1 MRDALC
7 GRGASEVAPF
17 AISSL
22 KKKYFADLRCAP
34 ICPFSSRLAQ
44 TRLGTHDAVVMAPK
58 QRPKPAPVMAGRP
71 VFDEPERIPGIPMKA
86 PVPKFPKKATASSR
100 RPPTAAERKKTE
112 DAAEARARAKLDAE
126 VTSRLAQADAMKSA
140 LVDAARSIRGVLAK
154 GLAAREPRHGHAK
167 TARAMDPS
175 KENRMS
181 LANAHAPDETP
192 EERAAPLL
200 AKFRRAQADR
210 AEQDKIIAAM
220 RRLLTRAGATKTMI
234 DAAVDRELFPGVSN
248 ASDESVVAFG
258 SSRELLM
265 REVRRLRAREKAAS
279 GTVTAKTV
287 GPKAPGG
294 GGSFEARTQLARVAA
309 ALEDIS
315 NGRVPAPTSTSTASV
330 PPSPSPRGG
339 VGTLASPGIAGPR
352 PPIGVSPITI
362 PPSPGGVEGVAL
374 DALEQRLG
382 RQLEHQARMIE
393 ATTRQFEAQHRE
405 EQARLER
412 EARHRAEEVK
422 RARRE
427 SEQLVAET
435 AERVVDVARRSLP
448 HTPVPTPRGR
458 DIGAREEP
466 GTSGGDGGDNA
477 NTNNNNNAVEV
488 KMNQRMAE
496 VIDELVDELRIG
508 AEAASERNEKREQE
522 HALVAKRLEEV
533 TKSHSM
539 NLKAA
544 KADISRV
551 TRDELAK
558 LDKVHEER
566 SRDLAATVIASEEV
580 VSLRVD
586 EGIERHTAEV
596 KAAVEAAREQE
607 EAARTDALAA
617 VTKRVDDAAKDA
629 AERAQK
635 LERELAVATERLE
648 LEVVGARGET
658 AKIRREFEETASTRA
673 QVQVAAADASN
684 AVREVMQLQKRLLA
698 AQVDARLG
706 WRETQ
711 RLHMARME
719 NMAARLGEYTGREQ
733 QLSSELH
740 ECNVK
745 LELERREHA
754 RLRGMHKEMW
764 RETSAARAGRY
775 EAELSASAAAEA
787 ATAARDAAVREISK
801 SRDVALTEMA
811 RLRAHYESLLAS
823 NPKAASSK
831 AESVVVVESLNA
843 ELAEARRQRTSV
855 ESDLHDALRRLRN
868 SAADLVASRRTIVS
882 LQTALERTNGGETAE
897 TADDVDADVTTTK
910 VEVPRESGDATPREF
925 DAPPVMFQ
933 TPQPTG
939 PGVTFT
945 SVGAPTPIRITDED
959 EVTESE
965 DGEGSP
971 EMRAMLRAS
980 AEARERL
987 EALTRLRFDEVP
999 LSPK

>member
-1 MRDALC
+1 MRV
-7 GRGASEVAPF
+7 GRARGGAVCDLEFEKSDF
-17 AISSL
+17 T
-22 KKKYFADLRCAP
+22 DLRRAP

-44 TRLGTHDAVVMAPK
+44 TRLGTHDAVEMAPK

-86 PVPKFPKKATASSR
+86 PVPKFPKKAAASSR
-100 RPPTAAERKKTE
+100 RPPTAAERKKAE

-126 VTSRLAQADAMKSA
+126 VTSRLAEADAMKSA
-140 LVDAARSIRGVLAK
+140 LADAARSIRGVLAK
-154 GLAAREPRHGHAK
+154 GLAAREPRHGHPK

-315 NGRVPAPTSTSTASV
+315 NGRVPAPTASMASV
-330 PPSPSPRGG
+330 PPSPSPRG
-339 VGTLASPGIAGPR
+339 VGTLASPGIANIVP
-352 PPIGVSPITI
+352 SPIVI
-362 PPSPGGVEGVAL
+362 PPSPGSLSVSGVEGVAL

-466 GTSGGDGGDNA
+466 GTSGGDGGDN
-477 NTNNNNNAVEV
+477 TNNNNAVEV

-496 VIDELVDELRIG
+496 VIDELVDELRTG
-508 AEAASERNEKREQE
+508 AEAASGRNEKREQE

-658 AKIRREFEETASTRA
+658 AKIRREFEETARTRA

-831 AESVVVVESLNA
+831 AESAVIVESLNA

-855 ESDLHDALRRLRN
+855 ESDLHDALRRLRHG
-868 SAADLVASRRTIVS
+868 AADLVASRRTIVS
-882 LQTALERTNGGETAE
+882 LQTALERTNGGKTAE
-897 TADDVDADVTTTK
+897 TADAVEADVTTTK
-910 VEVPRESGDATPREF
+910 VEVPRVPRESGDATPREF

-939 PGVTFT
+939 PGVTFA

>member
-1 MRDALC
+1 MRV
-7 GRGASEVAPF
+7 GRARGGAVCDLEFEKSDF
-17 AISSL
+17 T
-22 KKKYFADLRCAP
+22 DLRRAP

-44 TRLGTHDAVVMAPK
+44 TRLGTHDAVEMAPK

-86 PVPKFPKKATASSR
+86 PVPKFPKKAAASSR
-100 RPPTAAERKKTE
+100 RPPTAAERKKAE

-140 LVDAARSIRGVLAK
+140 LADAARSIRGVLAK

-315 NGRVPAPTSTSTASV
+315 NGRVPAPTASMASV
-330 PPSPSPRGG
+330 PPSPSPRG
-339 VGTLASPGIAGPR
+339 VGTLASPGIANIVP
-352 PPIGVSPITI
+352 SPIVI
-362 PPSPGGVEGVAL
+362 PPSPGSLSVSGVEGVAL

-466 GTSGGDGGDNA
+466 GTSGGDGGDN
-477 NTNNNNNAVEV
+477 TNNNNAVEV

-496 VIDELVDELRIG
+496 VIDELVDELRTG
-508 AEAASERNEKREQE
+508 AEAASGRNEKREQE

-658 AKIRREFEETASTRA
+658 AKIRREFEETARTRA

-831 AESVVVVESLNA
+831 AESAVIVESLNA

-855 ESDLHDALRRLRN
+855 ESDLHDALRRLRHG
-868 SAADLVASRRTIVS
+868 AADLVASRRTIVS
-882 LQTALERTNGGETAE
+882 LQTALERTNGGKTAE
-897 TADDVDADVTTTK
+897 TADAVEADVTTTK
-910 VEVPRESGDATPREF
+910 VEVPRVPRESGDATPREF

-939 PGVTFT
+939 PGVTFA

>member
-1 MRDALC
+1 
-7 GRGASEVAPF
+7 
-17 AISSL
+17 
-22 KKKYFADLRCAP
+22 
-34 ICPFSSRLAQ
+34 
-44 TRLGTHDAVVMAPK
+44 MAPK

-86 PVPKFPKKATASSR
+86 PVPKFPKKAAASAR
-100 RPPTAAERKKTE
+100 RPPTAAERKKAE

-126 VTSRLAQADAMKSA
+126 VTSRLAEADAMKSA
-140 LVDAARSIRGVLAK
+140 LADAAWSIRGVLAK
-154 GLAAREPRHGHAK
+154 GLAAREPRHGHPK
-167 TARAMDPS
+167 TARVMDPS

-220 RRLLTRAGATKTMI
+220 RRLLTRAGATKEMI

-315 NGRVPAPTSTSTASV
+315 NGRVPAPTLTSTASV
-330 PPSPSPRGG
+330 PPSPSPRG
-339 VGTLASPGIAGPR
+339 VGTLASPR
-352 PPIGVSPITI
+352 PPIVSPIVI
-362 PPSPGGVEGVAL
+362 PPSPGSMSVSGVEGVAL

-477 NTNNNNNAVEV
+477 NNNNNNAVEV

-496 VIDELVDELRIG
+496 VIDELVDELRTG

-544 KADISRV
+544 KADISGV

-566 SRDLAATVIASEEV
+566 ARDLAATVIASEEV

-635 LERELAVATERLE
+635 LERELAAATERLE

-823 NPKAASSK
+823 NPKAKEK
-831 AESVVVVESLNA
+831 AESAVVVESLNA

-855 ESDLHDALRRLRN
+855 ESDLHDALRRLRHG
-868 SAADLVASRRTIVS
+868 AADLVASRRTIVS
-882 LQTALERTNGGETAE
+882 LQTALERTNGGGTPTDANDVE
-897 TADDVDADVTTTK
+897 ADEPTTK
-910 VEVPRESGDATPREF
+910 VEVPRVPRESGDGTPREF

-945 SVGAPTPIRITDED
+945 SVGATTPIRITDED

>member
-1 MRDALC
+1 MRV
-7 GRGASEVAPF
+7 GRARGGAVCDLEFEKSDF
-17 AISSL
+17 T
-22 KKKYFADLRCAP
+22 DLRRAP

-44 TRLGTHDAVVMAPK
+44 TRLGTHDAVEMAPK

-86 PVPKFPKKATASSR
+86 PVPKFPKKAAASSR
-100 RPPTAAERKKTE
+100 RPPTAAERKKAE

-140 LVDAARSIRGVLAK
+140 LADAARSIRGVLAK

-315 NGRVPAPTSTSTASV
+315 NGRVPAPTASMASV
-330 PPSPSPRGG
+330 PPSPSPRG
-339 VGTLASPGIAGPR
+339 VGTLASPGIANIVP
-352 PPIGVSPITI
+352 SPIVI
-362 PPSPGGVEGVAL
+362 PPSPGSLSVSGVEGVAL

-466 GTSGGDGGDNA
+466 GTSGGDGGDN
-477 NTNNNNNAVEV
+477 TNNNNAVEV

-496 VIDELVDELRIG
+496 VIDELVDELRTG
-508 AEAASERNEKREQE
+508 AEAASGRNEKREQE

-831 AESVVVVESLNA
+831 AESAVIVESLNA

-855 ESDLHDALRRLRN
+855 ESDLHDALRRLRHG
-868 SAADLVASRRTIVS
+868 AADLVASRRTIVS
-882 LQTALERTNGGETAE
+882 LQTALERTNGGKTAE
-897 TADDVDADVTTTK
+897 TADAVEADVTTTK
-910 VEVPRESGDATPREF
+910 VEVPRVPRESGDATPREF

-939 PGVTFT
+939 PGVTFA

>member
-1 MRDALC
+1 
-7 GRGASEVAPF
+7 
-17 AISSL
+17 
-22 KKKYFADLRCAP
+22 
-34 ICPFSSRLAQ
+34 
-44 TRLGTHDAVVMAPK
+44 MAPK

-86 PVPKFPKKATASSR
+86 PVPKFPKKAAASSR
-100 RPPTAAERKKTE
+100 RPPTAAERKKAE

-126 VTSRLAQADAMKSA
+126 VTSRLAEADAMKSA
-140 LVDAARSIRGVLAK
+140 LADAARSIRGVLAK

-315 NGRVPAPTSTSTASV
+315 NGRVPAPTASMASV
-330 PPSPSPRGG
+330 PPSPSPRG
-339 VGTLASPGIAGPR
+339 VGTLASPGIANIVP
-352 PPIGVSPITI
+352 SPIVI
-362 PPSPGGVEGVAL
+362 PPSPGSLSVSGVEGVAL

-466 GTSGGDGGDNA
+466 GTSGGDGGDN
-477 NTNNNNNAVEV
+477 TNNNNAVEV

-496 VIDELVDELRIG
+496 VIDELVDELRTG
-508 AEAASERNEKREQE
+508 AEAASGRNEKREQE

-658 AKIRREFEETASTRA
+658 AKIRREFEETARTRA

-831 AESVVVVESLNA
+831 AESAVIVESLNA

-855 ESDLHDALRRLRN
+855 ESDLHDALRRLRHG
-868 SAADLVASRRTIVS
+868 AADLVASRRTIVS
-882 LQTALERTNGGETAE
+882 LQTALERTNGGKTAE
-897 TADDVDADVTTTK
+897 TADAVEADVTTTK
-910 VEVPRESGDATPREF
+910 VEVPRVPRESGDATPREF

-939 PGVTFT
+939 PGVTFA

-959 EVTESE
+959 EVTES
-965 DGEGSP
+965 
-971 EMRAMLRAS
+971 
-980 AEARERL
+980 
-987 EALTRLRFDEVP
+987 
-999 LSPK
+999 